1 MAKNRVI
8 YFLLLAAG
16 AVLFVVHGAW
26 FYWIV
31 LLAVLALPFV
41 SLLCSLPMIL
51 TAQPELTVPPEVTR
65 GTQVVLRLSAQVPK
79 WMPSPTLRYRAQITE
94 EMTDTVRTLQFSSG
108 APQVQ
113 SVFTPPHCGAYRISV
128 TKCRAYDAL
137 GLWSFRRTAE
147 ERTVL
152 VLPSPE
158 QPEDTAYMDTLQPVV
173 FQPKPGGG
181 FSDYHD
187 HREYRPGDSVK
198 EIRWKLSCKTDKLI
212 VREPLLPA
220 QKLAVAVLPAP
231 DAQTLDR
238 ALARLCWVSDYLAHN
253 ELSHRVFWRDGASVF
268 CEEVKTDTDVQRM
281 LRRAV
286 CSVPT
291 EDTGLPLEGCSGA
304 RIIYVSGAESEAA
317 G

>member
-8 YFLLLAAG
+8 YLLLLAG
-16 AVLFVVHGAW
+16 SAVLFVVHGAW

-31 LLAVLALPFV
+31 LLTMLALPFV

-51 TAQPELTVPPEVTR
+51 TAQPELSVPPEMTR
-65 GTQVVLRLSAQVPK
+65 GTEVIFRLSAQVPR
-79 WMPSPTLRYRAQITE
+79 WMPPPTFRYRVQITE
-94 EMTDTVRTLQFSSG
+94 RMTGTVRKLQFFSG
-108 APQVQ
+108 TPDVQ
-113 SVFTPPHCGAYRISV
+113 SVFTPPHCGVYLLTV

-152 VLPSPE
+152 VLPTPE

-220 QKLAVAVLPAP
+220 QKLAVAVLPAKN
-231 DAQTLDR
+231 AQTLDR
-238 ALARLCWVSDYLAHN
+238 ALARLSWVSDYLARN

-286 CSVPT
+286 CAIPT
-291 EDTGLPLEGCSGA
+291 DDTSLPLDGCSGA
-304 RIIYVSGAESEAA
+304 RIIYVSGEESEAA